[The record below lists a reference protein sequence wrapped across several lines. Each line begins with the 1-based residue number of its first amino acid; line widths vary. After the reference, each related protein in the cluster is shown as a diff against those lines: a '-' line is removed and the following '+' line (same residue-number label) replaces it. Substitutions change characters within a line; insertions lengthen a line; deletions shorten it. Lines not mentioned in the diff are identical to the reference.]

1 MEGTEPR
8 RKRTRGRAG
17 KTDPV
22 PDRIA
27 LITDPAYRH
36 AMSAIRDGMA
46 FVLPSAVADRLQ
58 PPTGEPIANGF
69 RFTPEDFSPEEIKA
83 MDPTMLLMI
92 YGTVLARLR
101 AELDDAIDP
110 DEAMRVLEDPG
121 YARPVRLFLPE
132 LLERIGSKSNPGELG
147 FEAARSRIKALSGLA
162 GILSAGGRPGAP
174 YERLD
179 VVADFSEDEETST
192 LTFSSPYCEH
202 VTRAL
207 LKKHLRRDA
216 DGELE
221 LSPEYLPVL
230 DDPHNYVLRATLATE
245 RSKSA
250 AEIVLYTA
258 RLAAVNGP
266 RATTAQG
273 IINECPIL
281 RHRLTAM
288 ESTSDKNKII
298 KRAFSTAWNILD
310 GSALHVSKE
319 KGRSPWAAMAIPTL
333 SALDK
338 TKFVFPALK

>member
-1 MEGTEPR
+1 MEGAETR

-36 AMSAIRDGMA
+36 AMSAIRDGTA

-58 PPTGEPIANGF
+58 PPAGEPIANGF
-69 RFTPEDFSPEEIKA
+69 RFTPEDFSPEETA
-83 MDPTMLLMI
+83 TMDPTMLLMI

-110 DEAMRVLEDPG
+110 DEAMRVLEGPG

-147 FEAARSRIKALSGLA
+147 FEAARNRIKALSGLA

-179 VVADFSEDEETST
+179 VVADFSEDEETNT
-192 LTFSSPYCEH
+192 LTLSSPYCDH
-202 VTRAL
+202 VARAL
-207 LKKHLRRDA
+207 LKKHLRRGA

-230 DDPHNYVLRATLATE
+230 DDPHSYVLGTVLTSE

-250 AEIVLYTA
+250 TEIVLQVT
-258 RLAAVNGP
+258 RLATANGP
-266 RATTAQG
+266 CTATAQG
-273 IINECPIL
+273 IVNECPIL
-281 RHRLTAM
+281 RYRLAAM
-288 ESTSDKNKII
+288 ETSSNKNRAL
-298 KRAFSTAWNILD
+298 KRAFETAWEILD
-310 GSALHVSKE
+310 APVLQEPPERERH
-319 KGRSPWAAMAIPTL
+319 PW
-333 SALDK
+333 
-338 TKFVFPALK
+338 PALKLPTLATLGKVKFNLPALA